1 MLCSGADHSA
11 NVWERQANILQRPR
25 QPAQVQDVCVLEA
38 ESQAMDAYEK
48 HETLGEGTFGVVFKA
63 IHKEVQKLVHI
74 CIDHITN
81 SCLV

>member
-1 MLCSGADHSA
+1 M
-11 NVWERQANILQRPR
+11 
-25 QPAQVQDVCVLEA
+25 
-38 ESQAMDAYEK
+38 QAMDAYEK

>member
-1 MLCSGADHSA
+1 M
-11 NVWERQANILQRPR
+11 WELQANILQRPR

-63 IHKEVQKLVHI
+63 IHKEVQELVHI
-74 CIDHITN
+74 
-81 SCLV
+81 